1 MLIHASVFSVE
12 TRRTGTVPFDI
23 HLHPNSGP
31 SGTPVIYTVPDG
43 VIYNGVIYAAAL
55 DLGPG
60 SHSNSARVASFDP
73 AVDDSS
79 GTEACEAN
87 NLAQGIRS
95 FINTMKLID
104 VSKFRTQLKIRLT
117 TAEQVAKLRLR
128 PSLLTCCHLCRPCLE
143 HRLTSCCATDCVD
156 QGACMVRRSTDW
168 FIRDG
173 CSLRIC
179 T

>member
-31 SGTPVIYTVPDG
+31 SGTPVICTVPDG

-60 SHSNSARVASFDP
+60 SHSNSARVASFEP

-79 GTEACEAN
+79 GTEACQAN
-87 NLAQGIRS
+87 NLAQGISS

-128 PSLLTCCHLCRPCLE
+128 PSLLTCCHLF
-143 HRLTSCCATDCVD
+143 VD
-156 QGACMVRRSTDW
+156 PALNID
-168 FIRDG
+168 
-173 CSLRIC
+173 
-179 T
+179 